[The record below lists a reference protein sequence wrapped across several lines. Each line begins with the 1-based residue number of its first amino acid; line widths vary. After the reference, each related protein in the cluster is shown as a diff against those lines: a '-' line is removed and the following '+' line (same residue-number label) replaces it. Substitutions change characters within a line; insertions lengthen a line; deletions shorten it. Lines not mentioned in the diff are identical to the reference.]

1 MTTLDHFAFLAPFYD
16 RLFGFP
22 DAARLSVLLRLPT
35 PGRLLDAGGGTG
47 RAGEMLRGQAAQII
61 VVDLSAAMLRQAG
74 RKPGLRV
81 SRAHVERLPFPDGA
95 FERILMVD
103 AFHHL
108 RHQHQAAL
116 DLLRVLA
123 PGGRL
128 LVGEP
133 NIETLPVK
141 LIALGERLALMRSR
155 FYSPSDMRRIF
166 EAAGGRVTLESDHAH
181 NVWVSVDKC
190 AS

>member
-1 MTTLDHFAFLAPFYD
+1 MNMCDHFALLAPFYD
-16 RLFGFP
+16 HIFGP
-22 DAARLSVLLRLPT
+22 LDPTQLRDLLRLPT

-47 RAGEMLRGQAAQII
+47 RVSEMLRGQAAQIV

-74 RKPGLRV
+74 RKSGLRV
-81 SRAHVERLPFPDGA
+81 SCAHVERLPFPEDM

-108 RHQHQAAL
+108 CDQRQAAL

-128 LVGEP
+128 VVEEP

-141 LIALGERLALMRSR
+141 LIALGERLMLMRSC
-155 FYSPSDMRRIF
+155 FYSLADMRRIF
-166 EAAGGRVTLESDHAH
+166 EAAGGRVTIESDHAY
-181 NVWVSVDKC
+181 NAWVIVEKY